1 MKKIS
6 KLFITLISLTLTTE
20 IFAQDI
26 LKPKVAEKLQLNV
39 FEIVY
44 KKIETDPL
52 SYEKELPLERIPYA
66 ERIDK
71 YDSIGTAFLLKDQKF
86 YTAAHVLNLQN
97 KTQADK
103 FYIRT
108 QNKNIYKIKNI
119 ERFATDRDFVIFDV
133 EDFNEPKAK
142 GLDFDENYVQN
153 SSVFAVGNAQGEG
166 IVMRNGLLTSTTPE
180 NREGKWMW
188 LRFSAAASPGNSG
201 GPLVTPQGKV
211 IGIVAMKNSSENLNY
226 ALPIKE
232 TKNVSDGKGEI
243 HSESYYTIP
252 NISTQKFYHTFDFE
266 IDLPKSIEEVRE
278 ICYNAFYN
286 DTETF
291 FKQISADYS
300 YTGKNNFTKTDKG
313 NIIFTNNYSAGFPY
327 TICLNEKNKWGC
339 YSPNETSDLKL
350 EKNGKITAGGMLG
363 LVMTKLKKPDDVSVQ
378 DYIKNPKLIIDTL
391 SKVFLLS
398 RPVGSEKINITS
410 FGEPSYTS
418 THVDTF
424 RRTWLVSAFNIPFAD
439 YVLFNYSLPLPDGI
453 YSMTGI
459 APTHHIFCGFNFDM
473 AFLTDF
479 VTAGYSST
487 YKDLV
492 EYLNIPEEV
501 YPRHKVLKDAS
512 LTQTDNATILKTA
525 YFSLTFPKDVINI
538 DEKSDVNLGISFKL
552 DEEKGLTSILSMGA
566 VEAQKN
572 TNDNAVILYSKQFK
586 PHEDSAQETFDGYN
600 KICSK
605 TIPYDGTPFEHD
617 QKTSVF
623 LTDVKEDSVSV
634 LGLVY
639 KGSKKEIIKDNIQK
653 VFDLI
658 QEN

>member
-1 MKKIS
+1 MLLSCVINVS
-6 KLFITLISLTLTTE
+6 
-20 IFAQDI
+20 AQEV
-26 LKPKVAEKLQLNV
+26 LKPKIAEKLSLNV

-44 KKIETDPL
+44 LKIEEDPL
-52 SYEKELPLERIPYA
+52 SYEKELPLDRIPYA
-66 ERIDK
+66 ERMDK
-71 YDSIGTAFLLKDQKF
+71 YDSIGTAFLLKDHKF

-119 ERFATDRDFVIFDV
+119 EKFATDRDFVIFDV

-142 GLDFDENYVQN
+142 GLDFDENYVTN

-180 NREGKWMW
+180 SRHGNWLW

-232 TKNVSDGKGEI
+232 TKNVSDCKGEI
-243 HSESYYTIP
+243 HSELYYNLP
-252 NISTQKFYHTFDFE
+252 NISTQKFYHSFDFE
-266 IDLPKSIEEVRE
+266 IDLPKSIEEVRN
-278 ICYNAFYN
+278 ICYNAFHDY
-286 DTETF
+286 TEKFVEKT
-291 FKQISADYS
+291 SAEYKYS
-300 YTGKNNFTKTDKG
+300 GEKSFTHTDKG
-313 NIIFTNNYSAGFPY
+313 NIIYTNSYNMSFPY

-339 YSPNETSDLKL
+339 YSPSETSELKL
-350 EKNGKITAGGMLG
+350 DKNSKITAGGMLG
-363 LVMTKLKKPDDVSVQ
+363 LVMTKLKKPDDISVEE
-378 DYIKNPKLIIDTL
+378 YIKNPKLLIDTL
-391 SKVFLLS
+391 AKVFVLS

-410 FGEPSYTS
+410 FGQPSYTS
-418 THVDTF
+418 THTDTF
-424 RRTWLVSAFNIPFAD
+424 GRTWLISAFTIPFAD
-439 YVLFNYSLPLPDGI
+439 YALYNFSLPLPDGI

-473 AFLTDF
+473 EFLSDF
-479 VTAGYSST
+479 VLTGYSST
-487 YKDLV
+487 YREMQ

-501 YPRHKVLKDAS
+501 YPRHKVLENAS
-512 LTQTDNATILKTA
+512 LLQTENETILKTDF
-525 YFSLTFPKDVINI
+525 FSLTFPKEVINI
-538 DEKSDVNLGISFKL
+538 DEKSEINLGISVRP
-552 DEEKGLTSILSMGA
+552 DNQKGLTSVISLCS

-572 TNDNAVILYSKQFK
+572 TNDNTLILYSKQFK
-586 PHEDSAQETFDGYN
+586 PHEDSAEETFDGYN

-605 TIPYDGTPFEHD
+605 TIPYDGNPFENE

-623 LTDVKEDSVSV
+623 VTDVKEDSVSV
-634 LGLVY
+634 LGLIY
-639 KGSKKEIIKDNIQK
+639 KGSRMDVIKENVQK
-653 VFDLI
+653 VSEKI